1 MKICFLYRTKGVS
14 FSIEKVFKQIRSALD
29 KNIEQ
34 SDFYCPFNS
43 YKNPLTYIRNFAAL
57 RRKSA
62 DIFHITGAVHYLA
75 LFLPA
80 RKTIITVH
88 DLGHAFKTKGI
99 VGFFLRQLFAILPL
113 KKAKYIVAISNF
125 SKNEI
130 VENVG
135 ISPDKIKV
143 IYDPAPINLKFKPKS
158 FNFENPRI
166 LCFCYLENKN
176 LDRHI
181 QALKG
186 IKCHLRIIGKLSQKN
201 IDLLKECGTD
211 YSNDYNISEEQILKE
226 YEDCDM
232 LLFAST
238 YEGFGV
244 PILEAQITGRPVV
257 TSNISPMDE
266 VTGRILGRDSAISV
280 NPFDIKD
287 IRNGILKLLDNP
299 RLAEE
304 IVQKGLENTQRF
316 SVVAIA
322 KQYQDLYERILKEK

>member
-130 VENVG
+130 VEKVG
-135 ISPDKIKV
+135 IFPDKIDV
-143 IYDPAPINLKFKPKS
+143 IYDPAPTNLKFKPKS

-166 LCFCYLENKN
+166 LCFCHLENKN
-176 LDRHI
+176 LERHI
-181 QALKG
+181 LALKG
-186 IKCHLRIIGKLSQKN
+186 IKCHLRIIGKLSQKY

-211 YSNDYNISEEQILKE
+211 YSNDYNIPEEQILKE

-244 PILEAQITGRPVV
+244 PILEAQLSGRPVV
-257 TSNISPMDE
+257 TSAIAPMDE
-266 VTGRILGRDSAISV
+266 VTGKSIGADSAISV
-280 NPFDIKD
+280 NPFDVED
-287 IRNGILKLLDNP
+287 IRGGILKLLGNP

-322 KQYQDLYERILKEK
+322 KQYQDLYARMLKEK